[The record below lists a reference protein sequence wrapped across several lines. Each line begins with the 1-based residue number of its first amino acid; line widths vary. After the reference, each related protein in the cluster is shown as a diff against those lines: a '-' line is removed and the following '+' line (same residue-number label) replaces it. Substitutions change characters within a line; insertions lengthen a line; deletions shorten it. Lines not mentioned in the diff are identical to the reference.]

1 MCWEGAIEMIKL
13 MNIAT
18 FLKETGTYKPQR
30 DARIRQKISEGCKR
44 NWVKRHEA
52 NRIHIET

>member
-1 MCWEGAIEMIKL
+1 MIKL